1 MSSILRTNA
10 SRANGAK
17 SRGPITEEG
26 KLASAANSAK
36 CTGPRTPEGKAR
48 SSQNAVR
55 HGLLAQAT
63 ALPSEQKEE
72 LAKLLAAYEAR
83 FQPAD
88 DIERHVIET
97 MAMAEWRLERTRH
110 FETAQLAHASIKVQ
124 QTADEFTLTLAQLYP
139 AIFGAIALS
148 KVGEQSNSLENMR
161 RYEVSYSREYQR
173 SFKIFKELRAERLE
187 QQQHQELM
195 AQAVPPANEAPPI
208 NSPEIIQITK
218 RNEPNLGEILT
229 PQPAAGTSQT
239 NHDRQG
245 VDLTCTDPLP
255 SPLQIPVPSKLHGAE
270 VISNQRDAFFGWGG
284 SRGRT

>member
-36 CTGPRTPEGKAR
+36 CTGPRTPEGKPR
-48 SSQNAVR
+48 SSQNSVR

-63 ALPSEQKEE
+63 ALPSEQQEE

-161 RYEVSYSREYQR
+161 RYEVTYSREYQR
-173 SFKIFKELRAERLE
+173 AFKTFKELRADRLE
-187 QQQHQELM
+187 HEKHQELVAQAISPANDVAPM
-195 AQAVPPANEAPPI
+195 AADPQPDLVAQAVSPTSEAAPLAAVPQPSPKPPQPDLVAQAVSPANEVAPLD
-208 NSPEIIQITK
+208 SPRITQITK
-218 RNEPNLGEILT
+218 RIEPNLGEI
-229 PQPAAGTSQT
+229 PRPHEDKAA
-239 NHDRQG
+239 
-245 VDLTCTDPLP
+245 
-255 SPLQIPVPSKLHGAE
+255 
-270 VISNQRDAFFGWGG
+270 
-284 SRGRT
+284 